1 MNQYQLLK
9 DAYLGT
15 GGFDNGGYLQRHKR
29 ESEEDFRNRR
39 ENAYY
44 LNYVMP
50 IVNALTDPIFK
61 RKPLR
66 DYHGAAETV
75 AKEFLTDVDGNGSDI
90 SAFLKRAA
98 ITSKLYG
105 VSFIVVDM
113 PKQIAARNLGEMLQ
127 MRQFPYLYMMRP
139 ENVRQYGIDKNGNLL
154 YIEFQEI
161 SSIKDGAS
169 IYRETDYDLD
179 GWTVWGDDA

>member
-50 IVNALTDPIFK
+50 IVNALTDPILK

-66 DYHGAAETV
+66 D
-75 AKEFLTDVDGNGSDI
+75 
-90 SAFLKRAA
+90 
-98 ITSKLYG
+98 
-105 VSFIVVDM
+105 
-113 PKQIAARNLGEMLQ
+113 
-127 MRQFPYLYMMRP
+127 
-139 ENVRQYGIDKNGNLL
+139 
-154 YIEFQEI
+154 
-161 SSIKDGAS
+161 
-169 IYRETDYDLD
+169 
-179 GWTVWGDDA
+179 